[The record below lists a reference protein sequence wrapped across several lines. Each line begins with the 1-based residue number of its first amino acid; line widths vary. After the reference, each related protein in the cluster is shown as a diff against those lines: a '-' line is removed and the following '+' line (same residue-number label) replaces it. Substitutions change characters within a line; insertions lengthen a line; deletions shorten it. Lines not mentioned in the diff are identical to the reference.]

1 MPKTLLIIGDVNIQ
15 DDYWAMQGF
24 ASMGRGRVF
33 REYQYE
39 DGDYGVRE
47 VGRRSPQMTVLL
59 VHAPGYRFDLGRQE
73 DAALVAGE
81 NWLSKILPV
90 IELDALEGPQTV
102 SIGDVDFGEYL
113 VERVDVKSSKEHLK
127 GGQRG
132 GLVSSIYEVTIALK
146 GSDDAITVNG

>member
-1 MPKTLLIIGDVNIQ
+1 M
-15 DDYWAMQGF
+15 
-24 ASMGRGRVF
+24 
-33 REYQYE
+33 
-39 DGDYGVRE
+39 
-47 VGRRSPQMTVLL
+47 
-59 VHAPGYRFDLGRQE
+59 
-73 DAALVAGE
+73 VAGE